1 MIDKYIKIKYIKIDF
16 NLKGDKEFD
25 VIYIYF
31 RLTVFQCFLFA
42 DNTLYIIIACVVTLL
57 LIVIVVVL
65 VVVVC
70 LKKSNKSSTWPQQ
83 FLVQRKTEPSKT
95 QFTHSK
101 LALPVPITPPLNT
114 VMPETNI
121 FDLELPDK
129 EKGRG
134 NLLPPLHSTTV
145 DGSNK

>member
-1 MIDKYIKIKYIKIDF
+1 M
-16 NLKGDKEFD
+16 
-25 VIYIYF
+25 
-31 RLTVFQCFLFA
+31 
-42 DNTLYIIIACVVTLL
+42 YIIIACVVTLL

-70 LKKSNKSSTWPQQ
+70 LKKSNKSSTWPQP

-145 DGSNK
+145 DGSTK